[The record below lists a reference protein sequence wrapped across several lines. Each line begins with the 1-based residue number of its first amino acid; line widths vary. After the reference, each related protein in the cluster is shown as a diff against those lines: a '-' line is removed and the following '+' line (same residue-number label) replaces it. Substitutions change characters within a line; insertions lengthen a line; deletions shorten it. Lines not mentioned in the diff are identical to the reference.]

1 MSDVLDWFINLIS
14 NALRHVNHHYTGWAN
29 GLLNKVNVEGY
40 IIVSNYKPRI
50 PQCGLACSMG
60 VGGVGLIFIEKSF
73 FENKHISEE
82 LKKFIIAHELAHIT
96 QGHLVA
102 TLFTKVLVQM
112 NLNVLKE
119 TVVSTLKSKGF
130 LETIFGMLLSL
141 YWFYGL
147 LELTKIDIKLVRE
160 QELEADSLAVQL
172 AGCEGARYFIELL
185 EVLKE
190 QGYDVSHEGV
200 LGLPALT
207 IKERLDNLQLLC
219 RTPSPLSN

>member
-14 NALRHVNHHYTGWAN
+14 NALQHINHHYTGWAN
-29 GLLNKVNVEGY
+29 GLLNKMNVKGY
-40 IIVSNYKPRI
+40 VIVSNYKPRVS
-50 PQCGLACSMG
+50 QCGLACSMG
-60 VGGVGLIFIEKSF
+60 VGGVGLIFIERSF
-73 FENKHISEE
+73 FEDKHTPEE

-102 TLFTKVLVQM
+102 TLFIKVLVQM
-112 NLNVLKE
+112 NLNVLRE
-119 TVVSTLKSKGF
+119 TVVNTLKSKGF

-141 YWFYGL
+141 YWLYGL
-147 LELTKIDIKLVRE
+147 SELIKTDIELVRA

-172 AGCEGARYFIELL
+172 AGCKGARYFIRLL
-185 EVLKE
+185 EILKE
-190 QGYDVSHEGV
+190 QGYDISHEGM

-219 RTPSPLSN
+219 RTPSLP